1 VGFLDNG
8 EVGVFRTQENA
19 SQQKKNQV
27 ATPQNCRKKHPN
39 LWESIRFLGRIALF
53 QKCHHCNMLS
63 VRLLQYKCV
72 LPKCE

>member
-8 EVGVFRTQENA
+8 EVGVYRTQKNA

-39 LWESIRFLGRIALF
+39 LWESIRFLGRIAL
-53 QKCHHCNMLS
+53 
-63 VRLLQYKCV
+63 
-72 LPKCE
+72 